1 VATILVVDDDAS
13 VRELVTLV
21 LEYEGHEVRVAEDGH
36 AALRSIEEERPDC
49 VILDLMM
56 PRLNGHEVLEQ
67 VRAADG
73 GPDLPIIMLTAM
85 ADDEQ
90 AWRAWTGGVD
100 YFLTKPFD
108 SDQLLRFLNYL
119 FTPSISA

>member
-1 VATILVVDDDAS
+1 
-13 VRELVTLV
+13 VRELIAVV
-21 LEYEGHEVRVAEDGH
+21 LEYEGHEVRVAEDGG

-56 PRLNGHEVLEQ
+56 PGLNGHEVLER
-67 VRAADG
+67 VRDADG
-73 GPDLPIIMLTAM
+73 GPDLPVIMLTAM
-85 ADDEQ
+85 AEDEQ

-108 SDQLLRFLNYL
+108 SDQLLRFLNRL
-119 FTPSISA
+119 FAPSIPA